1 MHRAFVLLIVTDAFL
16 VRAVRH
22 PDIFVKMPWGF
33 FMFISSS
40 YYDGVTLSPVQLGIF
55 FALLG
60 VLILVAVGVN
70 VVPRLV
76 HKWEIEYKTRDLTY
90 GAVCL
95 ALAYVLS
102 WIGISMPLGGTIT
115 IAALTPIFIYCY
127 YFGFRKGI
135 VITVAYLLL
144 QFTQKIYI
152 VHPLSAFF
160 DYILPYFS
168 ISVVGLF
175 RYKPEKYAE
184 FVKRNKE
191 SRSGAKGNVRY
202 WAYTVGGH
210 FGIFVGAAL
219 HMVIRY
225 ASSVISGVICWDYWG
240 YEAASTAYKLTYSL
254 GYNSALLIDSAIA
267 MAATLILLSSRTF
280 NSFMT
285 TAFAGKRSKA
295 SVPAAECAASADEA
309 PSDENS
315 RDSDNKGDSETN
327 DINIE

>member
-1 MHRAFVLLIVTDAFL
+1 
-16 VRAVRH
+16 
-22 PDIFVKMPWGF
+22 
-33 FMFISSS
+33 MFISSS
-40 YYDGVTLSPVQLGIF
+40 YYDGVTLSSVHLGIF

-60 VLILVAVGVN
+60 VIVLTAIGVN
-70 VVPRLV
+70 VVPRIV

-95 ALAYVLS
+95 ALSYALS

-115 IAALTPIFIYCY
+115 IAALTPVFIYCY

-135 VITVAYLLL
+135 VMATAYMLL

-168 ISVVGLF
+168 LCVVGLF
-175 RYKPEKYAE
+175 RYKSEKYSA

-191 SRSGAKGNVRY
+191 SRDGAKGNVRY

-210 FGIFVGAAL
+210 WGIFVGAAV

-240 YEAASTAYKLTYSL
+240 YEAASTAYKLTFSL
-254 GYNSALLIDSAIA
+254 GYNSVLLIDSAIA
-267 MAATLILLSSRTF
+267 IFATLLLLSSRTF

-285 TAFAGKRSKA
+285 TAFSGKNRKSAGAYGEGSA
-295 SVPAAECAASADEA
+295 EAVAAADGSVETETPTAVPSNAEAEAEQAAVETAVD
-309 PSDENS
+309 
-315 RDSDNKGDSETN
+315 GD
-327 DINIE
+327 

>member
-1 MHRAFVLLIVTDAFL
+1 MFL
-16 VRAVRH
+16 
-22 PDIFVKMPWGF
+22 
-33 FMFISSS
+33 SSS
-40 YYDGVTLSPVQLGIF
+40 YYDGVTLSGAQLGIF

-60 VLILVAVGVN
+60 VIILVAVGVN

-76 HKWEIEYKTRDLTY
+76 HKWEIAYKTRDLTY

-95 ALAYVLS
+95 ALAYALS
-102 WIGISMPLGGTIT
+102 WAGISMPLGGSLT
-115 IAALTPIFIYCY
+115 IAALAPIFIYCY
-127 YFGFRKGI
+127 YFGFRKGMI
-135 VITVAYLLL
+135 VTVAYLLL

-168 ISVVGLF
+168 LSVVGLF
-175 RYKPEKYAE
+175 RYKPEKYSA

-191 SRSGAKGNVRY
+191 KRVGTKGNVRY

-210 FGIFVGAAL
+210 YGIFVGAAL
-219 HMVIRY
+219 HMIIRY
-225 ASSVISGVICWDYWG
+225 ASSIISGVICWDYWG

-254 GYNSALLIDSAIA
+254 SYNSVLVIDSVVA

-285 TAFAGKRSKA
+285 TAFDNKKAMAAGNTEIA
-295 SVPAAECAASADEA
+295 SVEPAENTAIEPDLSEQETAAAVETNGSADTVA
-309 PSDENS
+309 PE
-315 RDSDNKGDSETN
+315 RKE
-327 DINIE
+327 E